1 MFGDASVPAGPADAP
16 LSLRDRA
23 LDLRDRIFA
32 SAGFR
37 RFAIAFP
44 LTRFVARRRARALF
58 DLVAGFVYSQTLHA
72 CVSLDLFE
80 LLARGPRRADD
91 LADLCRMPLESMQ
104 RLLNAAVALDLL
116 QPRSGDRFGLGP
128 LGAALRGS
136 PGVAAMVAHHA
147 GFYADLADPVTL
159 LREGPQATHMSAY
172 WPYARGAKSDES
184 PEESAQTYSNLMS
197 ASQRMVSEEILA
209 HRPFDGRKRLLDVGG
224 GDGTFARA
232 VAQACPDLAVSMC
245 DLPDVAALARRKV
258 AAQGPEA
265 RINVLE
271 CDFKS
276 QCLPVGADV
285 ISLVRVL
292 HDHDDPVVAN
302 LLKSAWCA
310 LPEGGRIII
319 AEPMSQARNAE
330 PVGDAYFGFYLFAMG
345 SGRPRRPG
353 EIAAMLS
360 AAGFSDISAP
370 KARMPLIASLITAT
384 KRVDD
389 KRN

>member
-1 MFGDASVPAGPADAP
+1 MPGRPADAS

-23 LDLRDRIFA
+23 LDWRDRIYA

-80 LLARGPRRADD
+80 ILARGPRGAEY
-91 LADLCRMPLESMQ
+91 LAELSRMPLESMR

-116 QPRSGDRFGLGP
+116 QRRSGDRFGLGP

-147 GFYADLADPVTL
+147 GFYADLADPVAL
-159 LREGPQATHMSAY
+159 LREGSQATRMSAY
-172 WPYARGAKSDES
+172 WPYARGAGGAE
-184 PEESAQTYSNLMS
+184 PPGNSAQTYSQLMS

-209 HRPFDGRKRLLDVGG
+209 HRPFDGRKRLLDIGG

-232 VAQACPDLAVSMC
+232 VAEACPGLAVSMC

-258 AAQGPEA
+258 AALGLES
-265 RINVLE
+265 RIDVLE

-276 QCLPVGADV
+276 QVLPAGADV

-310 LPEGGRIII
+310 LPDGGRIVI
-319 AEPMSQARNAE
+319 AEPMSRAQNAE

-345 SGRPRRPG
+345 SGRPRRPD
-353 EIAAMLS
+353 EIAGLLR
-360 AAGFSDISAP
+360 AAGFSAISEP
-370 KARMPLIASLITAT
+370 RARMPLIASLVTAT
-384 KRVDD
+384 KNIDD